1 MHLLPLRLEAELS
14 DAAGSRTEVAD
25 LEGTGQA
32 FGLGPLEVDL
42 ELHDTGLDWSV
53 VTRGDGAVRVRS
65 VSFVYGVAGGR
76 GPVRMLRNGYQSW
89 SPTTVAVLGVDV
101 DPSIRADLPFL
112 QAVHHADQ
120 RRAGPGELRSEWVT
134 VLADDPGPGSTCVL
148 VGFDGGDR
156 HDGTLRVSDVD
167 GAVEVRVEAFLG
179 DAVLDAGARRDLHPV
194 RVETGPASEASAMLE
209 RWADAAGRSGGARTT
224 APFQVGWCSWYQYFH
239 ELTEADIAANLA
251 LADRWPFEVFQVDDG
266 YQAAI
271 GDWLDTNDR
280 FPSDLA
286 GLAGSIRGSGRTPG
300 LWLAPFLAAPDSE
313 VVRHHPDWIAR
324 HLVDGV
330 DTGPLRTWWNPP
342 WGGGEDGF
350 MYGLDTTHPDVVAHL
365 EAVSAAVVDA
375 GFPYL
380 KLDFTFSP
388 AVDGGYTD
396 PTRTPAERVRAGFAA
411 IRRGAGPDAFLLG
424 CGVPLANVVG
434 LVDANRIGPDVAPTW
449 SLDPSTEVV
458 AGYLGTQPATA
469 HAFTNTLTRAFMHRR
484 LWLNDPDCLMLRT
497 GDTDLSDAATRTWAH
512 AVGVSGGMAL
522 VSDDLALLGSDARAL
537 LDEVLALGRSADA
550 DARSGGGA
558 RCPDLLE
565 HAAPRRLVSVAGA
578 LDADPLTGASVLVV
592 PDSD

>member
-1 MHLLPLRLEAELS
+1 VHLLPLRLEAELS
-14 DAAGSRTEVAD
+14 EPAGTRVEVAD

-42 ELHDTGLDWSV
+42 ELHDFGLEWSV
-53 VTRGDGAVRVRS
+53 ATRGDRAVRVRS

-76 GPVRMLRNGYQSW
+76 GPVRLLRNGYQSW
-89 SPTTVAVLGVDV
+89 SPTGVGVVGVDV
-101 DPSIRADLPFL
+101 DPSIRADFPFL

-120 RRAGPGELRSEWVT
+120 RRARTGELRSEWVT

-156 HDGTLRVSDVD
+156 HDGTLRVAEVD
-167 GAVEVRVEAFLG
+167 GTVEVRVEAFLG
-179 DAVLDAGARRDLHPV
+179 DAVLEAGGRRQLHAV
-194 RVETGPASEASAMLE
+194 HVETGAAAEASALLE
-209 RWADAAGRSGGARTT
+209 RWADLAGRVGGARTA

-239 ELTEADIAANLA
+239 DVTEADIASNLA
-251 LADRWPFEVFQVDDG
+251 LADPWPFDVFQIDDG

-271 GDWLDTNDR
+271 GDWLDTNAR

-286 GLAGSIRGSGRTPG
+286 GLAGSIRASGRTPG
-300 LWLAPFLAAPDSE
+300 LWLAPFLVAPDSE

-350 MYGLDTTHPDVVAHL
+350 MYGLDTTHPGVAAHL
-365 EAVSAAVVDA
+365 EAVAAAVVDA

-388 AVDGGYTD
+388 SVDGGYVD
-396 PTRTPAERVRAGFAA
+396 PARTPAERVRDGFAA

-449 SLDPSTEVV
+449 SLDPSAEVV
-458 AGYLGTQPATA
+458 AGYLGSQPATA
-469 HAFTNTLTRAFMHRR
+469 HAFTNTLTRAYMHRR
-484 LWLNDPDCLMLRT
+484 LWLNDPDCVMLRT
-497 GDTDLSDAATRTWAH
+497 EGTGLSPAAARTWAH
-512 AVGVSGGMAL
+512 TVGLSGGMAL
-522 VSDDLALLGSDARAL
+522 VSDDLALLGADARAL
-537 LDEVLALGRSADA
+537 LDETVALGRATDA
-550 DARSGGGA
+550 DARAGGGP

-565 HAAPRRLVSVAGA
+565 HATPRRLTSVAGDLA
-578 LDADPLTGASVLVV
+578 ADPLTGASELVV
-592 PDSD
+592 ADPG